1 MTGAGSSALLELE
14 ETRVYASHSPEAGK
28 DGNLKGWL
36 DSFLDRQPSFR
47 VCSKERRAQLKPAH
61 CPACARKTANCP
73 HCNEPL
79 RGTVEKGVD
88 TAIIT
93 DLLTLAWEG
102 AYDVAILVSSD
113 ADLVSGVE
121 RLQAKGLK
129 VGNATLR
136 GTDTCW
142 PHRVRRPS
150 TSMTCLPR

>member
-1 MTGAGSSALLELE
+1 M
-14 ETRVYASHSPEAGK
+14 
-28 DGNLKGWL
+28 
-36 DSFLDRQPSFR
+36 
-47 VCSKERRAQLKPAH
+47 
-61 CPACARKTANCP
+61 
-73 HCNEPL
+73 
-79 RGTVEKGVD
+79 EKGVD

-142 PHRVRRPS
+142 PHRVGRPS
-150 TSMTCLPR
+150 TSTTCLPR